1 MDVPQKGATV
11 ILHSEPSSEAKRPK
25 TRYEIADDWAAL
37 IRADEVNGAV
47 WREILEKEYEKKL
60 DFTDN
65 IEYHFTCP
73 VCQSLPAEPVT
84 TACRHNMCGPCLK
97 HAMR

>member
-1 MDVPQKGATV
+1 MTLRCHGDRYFHK
-11 ILHSEPSSEAKRPK
+11 ILSKIGYCGLDPRINP
-25 TRYEIADDWAAL
+25 L
-37 IRADEVNGAV
+37 CGAV
-47 WREILEKEYEKKL
+47 WREILVKEYEKKL

-84 TACRHNMCGPCLK
+84 TACRHSMCGPCLT